1 MLRIG
6 RVYRNFRNIRIKL
19 SSTVLDIS
27 ASTILIAFSMGSA
40 LPLTLTSTAHASG
53 VVDISSVADLRNAI
67 EHQADGQTWTI
78 EPGTYGL
85 TPFNDIS
92 AGCPSSCQTGWYFPV
107 TANNIT
113 IKGIGNP
120 TVYGNSYTTDGDWST
135 QDLMAIFGNN
145 VTVNGLTLMPKVEP
159 NKTIE
164 VVGNNTTIENTTIE
178 PNTLV
183 DPSEYTNLSDQT
195 EAQWGGSIYYN
206 GAGGTQKLKKV
217 TIENG
222 GISYHAAAAGVH
234 LSFSNVTLSYAT
246 NADWINGY
254 RYSNHFDNPTGSMLT
269 GTPKVVYHVSSTLNN
284 LNDVLANLQDNDVVS
299 LDSNLTTS
307 QQITL
312 TKSVTL
318 NGNDHTIS
326 PSFTKTDNSNNSAL
340 GIQASNVTVNSLI
353 ENGKGGTNL
362 HGINVFGSNNISLN
376 NVTVENNN
384 RTGLNVNS
392 SAVTVKNLTTA
403 HDGWDGVDVDKPGA
417 VLTVNGTSHHTETTP
432 DIYVDSSSVGKVN
445 DTNGQYYIIANK
457 VNAGDQAYYLKPT
470 VPTNGKPN
478 NGFEATNNFYFTW
491 SGSKG
496 TAPLTYEYQTSLNP
510 ASKNGVLTTG
520 IWDNIKNG
528 NNVQKN
534 LTSPKILSVG
544 APDGTWYWQ
553 VRAIDA
559 RGGTSDWSPIWSAT
573 IDTHAP
579 TGLTNVSPD
588 NGTYTTTG
596 KLAQINWSAATDAN
610 GPVTYFY
617 ESSNSS
623 TTNPTDGAFTNPAY
637 VSGPLSTNSI
647 DTPGTPAGAYYWH
660 VKAADVAGNSTPWT
674 SAWKVTVDNT
684 RPTVKIV
691 NPTDFSKPFPEGP
704 IVTVNATDSESGL
717 QMLVTHIYNSTNTLL
732 PICGSATSGELTA
745 GEMSCDLSS
754 LPNGTYY
761 IKAGAFD
768 KAGNNT
774 TVTSDSF
781 TISKSPLVVVNN
793 AITIHPS
800 NPFTNNGIIT
810 SNNVQPTSPTSLQ
823 GSNNDVAVVGG
834 GNNAS
839 NDDENGHVKG
849 ASTIAPN
856 TATMNTIKAANVKN
870 VSSNFFGLAW
880 YWWVLVVL
888 VVFALIYT
896 VYRRANIDDVKR

>member
-1 MLRIG
+1 MLRFG
-6 RVYRNFRNIRIKL
+6 RVYRNYRNTQTKL
-19 SSTVLDIS
+19 ISTVLDIS

-40 LPLTLTSTAHASG
+40 LPLTLTNVVHANG

-67 EHQADGQTWTI
+67 ENQADGQTWTI

-85 TPFNDIS
+85 APFNDIT
-92 AGCPSSCQTGWYFPV
+92 AGCPSSCQTGWYFPI

-120 TVYGNSYTTDGDWST
+120 TIYGNSYTANGDWST
-135 QDLMAIFGNN
+135 QDLMAIFGNK

-206 GAGGTQKLKKV
+206 GAAGTQRLQKV
-217 TIENG
+217 TIDNG
-222 GISYHAAAAGVH
+222 GVSYHAAAAGVH
-234 LSFSNVTLSYAT
+234 LSFSNVTLNYAT

-254 RYSNHFDNPTGSMLT
+254 RYSNHFDNPTGSKLT

-284 LNDVLANLQDNDVVS
+284 LNDVLSNLQDNDTIS
-299 LDSNLTTS
+299 IDSNLTTS

-318 NGNDHTIS
+318 NGNGHTIS

-340 GIQASNVTVNSLI
+340 GIQANTVTVNNLV
-353 ENGKGGTNL
+353 ENGKNGTDL
-362 HGINVFGSNNISLN
+362 HGINVFGSNNVNIN

-384 RTGLNVNS
+384 HSGLNVDG

-403 HDGWDGVDVDKPGA
+403 HDGWDGVDVDKLGA
-417 VLTVNGTSHHTETTP
+417 VLTVNGTSHHNETTP
-432 DIYVDSSSVGKVN
+432 DIYVDSSSVGQVV
-445 DTNGQYYIIANK
+445 DTNSQYYFVSN
-457 VNAGDQAYYLKPT
+457 VSQPGDRAYYLKPT

-478 NGFEATNNFYFTW
+478 GGFETTNNFYFTW
-491 SGSKG
+491 NGSKG
-496 TAPLTYEYQTSLNP
+496 PAPLTYEYQTSLNP

-520 IWDNIKNG
+520 IWNNIKNG
-528 NNVQKN
+528 NSVQKN

-559 RGGTSDWSPIWSAT
+559 RGGASNWSPIWSAA

-588 NGTYTTTG
+588 NGTYTTTT
-596 KLAQINWSAATDAN
+596 KLAQISWSAATDAN

-637 VSGPLSTNSI
+637 VSGPLNTNSI
-647 DTPGTPAGAYYWH
+647 DTLGTPAGTYYWH
-660 VKAADVAGNSTPWT
+660 VKAVDAAGNSTPWT

-691 NPTDFSKPFPEGP
+691 SPTDFSKLFSEGP
-704 IVTVNATDSESGL
+704 TVTVSATDPDSGL
-717 QMLVTHIYNSTNTLL
+717 QTIVTHIYDSTNKLQ
-732 PICGSATSGELTA
+732 PICGSATSAELAA

-768 KAGNNT
+768 KAGNNS

-793 AITIHPS
+793 DVTIHPS
-800 NPFTNNGIIT
+800 NPFTNNGNIT
-810 SNNVQPTSPTSLQ
+810 SNNVQPTSPTPLQ
-823 GSNNDVAVVGG
+823 GSNNNVAVVGG
-834 GNNAS
+834 GNYTS
-839 NDDENGHVKG
+839 NNDENGHVKG
-849 ASTIAPN
+849 ASITMPN

-870 VSSNFFGLAW
+870 VASKFFGVAW
-880 YWWVLVVL
+880 YCWALVVL
-888 VVFALIYT
+888 IVFALIFT
-896 VYRRANIDDVKR
+896 VYRRANIDDFKQ